1 MSRTWWAGLA
11 VVGMLV
17 AGCGGDDDSDA
28 DTAPDDSSSD
38 ASAPDPGTD
47 ESDAPE
53 APDELPVFCDLV
65 TAEQV
70 GEALGGDVT
79 LETGPF
85 DACEFS
91 QSDVYE
97 YSGSLGVVE
106 VDPGN
111 GGFEAYMSGSE
122 ATLTNAVV
130 HDVPGVGDGA
140 YVTTGT
146 FGTGENLQAAGG
158 VLVGG
163 VVYTVNVSQAA
174 GHTEDEMVAISE
186 KLLALMVEAA
196 G

>member
-1 MSRTWWAGLA
+1 MRRTWWAGLA
-11 VVGMLV
+11 VLGMLV
-17 AGCGGDDDSDA
+17 TGCGGDDKSDA
-28 DTAPDDSSSD
+28 DTAPDDTSSD
-38 ASAPDPGTD
+38 APATEPDGDEPDAPD
-47 ESDAPE
+47 
-53 APDELPVFCDLV
+53 APDELPLFCDLV

-70 GEALGGDVT
+70 GEAVGGDVT

-97 YSGSLGVVE
+97 YSGSLGAVP
-106 VDPGN
+106 VDIGN
-111 GGFEAYMSGSE
+111 GGYEGYKSGS
-122 ATLTNAVV
+122 AAALTDAVV
-130 HDVPGVGDGA
+130 HEVPGVGEQA

-146 FGTGENLQAAGG
+146 FGGGESLQAGGG

-163 VVYTVNVSQAA
+163 TVYTVNLSQAA

-186 KLLALMVEAA
+186 KLLSLMVEAA

>member
-28 DTAPDDSSSD
+28 DTAPDDTSSD
-38 ASAPDPGTD
+38 APASEPGTD

-70 GEALGGDVT
+70 GEAVGGDVT
-79 LETGPF
+79 IKTGPF

-106 VDPGN
+106 VDTGN
-111 GGFEAYMSGSE
+111 GGFEAYRDGGA
-122 ATLTNAVV
+122 ATLTDAVV
-130 HDVPGVGDGA
+130 HDVTGVGDQA
-140 YVTTGT
+140 FVTTGS
-146 FGTGENLQAAGG
+146 FGGGESLQAAGG

-174 GHTEDEMVAISE
+174 DHTEDELVAISE
-186 KLLALMVEAA
+186 KLLSLMVDAA